1 MKTAARRLA
10 AATIAAAAIALP
22 ATTHAQAPNEAIMAV
37 PVSGLAFGLGYLA
50 DDLNLWEK
58 HGIKVKTVQISGIGA
73 MNAVIAGS
81 ADFTQSS
88 GSAVTRA
95 AARGQRLLGIVG
107 TINRPSAQ
115 IALRKEL
122 AEAAGYDPKAP
133 LAKRSQALRGLTIAV
148 DAVNSVI
155 HAYLRY
161 IATKAGFNPEEI
173 RVAVM
178 QPPNMLAAFQAKQ
191 IDGLTM
197 APPWVQGPIAAG
209 TAVMI
214 ASGPDGDPQDLWPFA
229 NTMVATKPETC
240 VKRRALCEAVGR
252 TFRDAVA
259 FLHDK
264 PNEANAILKKRYPQ
278 LDDRQFALAMQ
289 DTRKITPR
297 DLMLSPAGFENA
309 ERFNIEAGLLK
320 PDEKLKSYDNLFT
333 DEFVR

>member
-1 MKTAARRLA
+1 M
-10 AATIAAAAIALP
+10 IAAAAIGTA
-22 ATTHAQAPNEAIMAV
+22 AHAQQASNEAIMAV

-73 MNAVIAGS
+73 MNSVIAGS
-81 ADFTQSS
+81 TDFTQSS

-95 AARGQRLLGIVG
+95 AARGQRLLAIVG

-115 IALRKEL
+115 IVLRKEL

-133 LAKRSQALRGLTIAV
+133 LAKRAQALRGRTIAV

-197 APPWVQGPIAAG
+197 APPWVQGPLAAG
-209 TAVMI
+209 TAVLI

-229 NTMVATKPETC
+229 NTHGRDQAGNLREAQSAV
-240 VKRRALCEAVGR
+240 RSGRAHL
-252 TFRDAVA
+252 
-259 FLHDK
+259 
-264 PNEANAILKKRYPQ
+264 P
-278 LDDRQFALAMQ
+278 
-289 DTRKITPR
+289 
-297 DLMLSPAGFENA
+297 
-309 ERFNIEAGLLK
+309 
-320 PDEKLKSYDNLFT
+320 
-333 DEFVR
+333 

>member
-1 MKTAARRLA
+1 METAARAVAAALLA
-10 AATIAAAAIALP
+10 AATAMP
-22 ATTHAQAPNEAIMAV
+22 ATTHAQPASNEAVMAV
-37 PVSGLAFGLGYLA
+37 PVSGLAFSLGYLA

-73 MNAVIAGS
+73 MNSVIAGS
-81 ADFTQSS
+81 TDFTQSS

-115 IALRKEL
+115 IVLRKEL
-122 AEAAGYDPKAP
+122 AEAAGFDPKAP
-133 LAKRSQALRGLTIAV
+133 LEKRAQALRGRTIAV
-148 DAVNSVI
+148 DSVNSVI

-161 IATKAGFNPEEI
+161 VAMRAGFNPEEI

-197 APPWVQGPIAAG
+197 APPWVHGPLAAG

-229 NTMVATKPETC
+229 NTLVATRPETC
-240 VKRRALCEAVGR
+240 VKRKALCEGVGR

-259 FLHDK
+259 VLLDR
-264 PNEANAILKKRYPQ
+264 PNEARAVLKKRYAQ
-278 LDDRQFALAMQ
+278 IDDKQFDLAM
-289 DTRKITPR
+289 DDIRKITPR
-297 DLMLSPAGFENA
+297 DLLLSPAGFENA

-320 PDEKLKSYDNLFT
+320 PEEKLKSYDDLFT
-333 DEFVR
+333 DQFVR